1 MPRHRIYLESGPATA
16 IQFPCRGSFFM
27 SGRQFFIPTPYWP
40 ALLSVSLICWTLF
53 VSPHTRYGDSW
64 ALVPIPVIFIAVIA
78 IHVGLIIKRGPTA
91 EMLTYALLHIAFLI
105 AVTFWS
111 LTLISKDS
119 L

>member
-1 MPRHRIYLESGPATA
+1 
-16 IQFPCRGSFFM
+16 M
-27 SGRQFFIPTPYWP
+27 SRSQFFIPTLYWP
-40 ALLSVSLICWTLF
+40 VLLSLSLICWTLF

-64 ALVPIPVIFIAVIA
+64 ALVPIPVVLISVVA
-78 IHVGLIIKRGPTA
+78 IHVGLIIKRGRTA
-91 EMLTYALLHIAFLI
+91 GLVTYALLHIAFVI